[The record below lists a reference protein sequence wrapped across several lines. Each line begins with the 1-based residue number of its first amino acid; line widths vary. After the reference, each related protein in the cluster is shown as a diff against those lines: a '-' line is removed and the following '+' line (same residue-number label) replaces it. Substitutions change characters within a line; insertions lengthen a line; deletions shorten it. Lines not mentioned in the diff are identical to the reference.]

1 MSTSEPFTSIRYTT
15 DSTIPDATSTL
26 HTTPINISS
35 STTIRARLF
44 RDEYL
49 PSKVAS
55 RNYIIDEDHLLPV
68 VSLIT
73 DPKNLFDEE
82 DGIYAYGNNFTNEFP
97 FFGANFWKDEE
108 KPIHISYY
116 GMDNELKIALNGGVK
131 IFGGWS
137 RANDQRSL
145 SLFARKKYGLSDIK
159 YPIFEERS
167 YQSYGAI
174 VLRNAGN
181 DNLVSNMR
189 DIITHELIKD
199 LDLE

>member
-1 MSTSEPFTSIRYTT
+1 
-15 DSTIPDATSTL
+15 
-26 HTTPINISS
+26 
-35 STTIRARLF
+35 
-44 RDEYL
+44 
-49 PSKVAS
+49 
-55 RNYIIDEDHLLPV
+55 
-68 VSLIT
+68 
-73 DPKNLFDEE
+73 
-82 DGIYAYGNNFTNEFP
+82 
-97 FFGANFWKDEE
+97 
-108 KPIHISYY
+108 
-116 GMDNELKIALNGGVK
+116 MDNELKVALNGGVK

-199 LDLE
+199 LDLESQAYQSVVTYINK